1 MATVSPMAILE
12 ASLTAVA
19 ITAVM
24 ASTGIFLGRK
34 GFITPEVSKGLSEIS
49 MTLTIPCLLFTTPI
63 DCPQDV
69 AVRGCPRLI
78 TQLREAWP
86 MLFLPIIYVGVGV
99 LVGTLAARVGNAS
112 PGFKRT
118 AIAAVALGNN
128 TGLPITLLTAVH
140 SQFPKDSDL
149 GSVDP
154 VLFLSVYLVLYP
166 VLQWTVGGHLLQ
178 SKLSEPMLDL
188 EPMPPKQLEG
198 VDVNLCLKLE
208 LPSSQESDTPSSL
221 SPRDSSVSKELT
233 DESSPELQA
242 RLDYPRN
249 SNILVQLVLPSV
261 SCHDLEKGTREEENV
276 QMEDVQVADQGDAKR
291 CKRPPLGCSDSA
303 CLGSS
308 TKRVIVDILQRI
320 FTPPVVAAIL
330 GVLISLSDPVRGV
343 FVNLGGAGQ
352 TAPLEFLFKG
362 MQNVGAA
369 AVPINM
375 FVMGNSL
382 NKGATA
388 KHGSVSLRTA
398 FCIAMGKLIIMPSFG
413 LSLTLLMQHLQLVS
427 RPAASSFYFAAMTVS
442 ATPTANNIMVM
453 AELASDNK
461 QGLAACIFL
470 QYLMAPVLL
479 TFWLAAFTA
488 VATGSL
494 PWL

>member
-1 MATVSPMAILE
+1 
-12 ASLTAVA
+12 
-19 ITAVM
+19 
-24 ASTGIFLGRK
+24 
-34 GFITPEVSKGLSEIS
+34 
-49 MTLTIPCLLFTTPI
+49 
-63 DCPQDV
+63 
-69 AVRGCPRLI
+69 
-78 TQLREAWP
+78 

-118 AIAAVALGNN
+118 AVAAVALGNN

-140 SQFPKDSDL
+140 AQFPKDSDL

-178 SKLSEPMLDL
+178 SKLSEPLLDL
-188 EPMPPKQLEG
+188 EPIPSKQLEE
-198 VDVNLCLKLE
+198 DLDANLKPE
-208 LPSSQESDTPSSL
+208 SPSSQGPDILSS
-221 SPRDSSVSKELT
+221 SFPHDSSVNKELAV
-233 DESSPELQA
+233 ESSPELQA
-242 RLDYPRN
+242 RLDLP
-249 SNILVQLVLPSV
+249 SNCNNLVQLVLPSV
-261 SCHDLEKGTREEENV
+261 SFHDLEKGTREEEKT
-276 QMEDVQVADQGDAKR
+276 QMEDVQVADQGDVKR
-291 CKRPPLGCSDSA
+291 CKRSPSGSSGSA

-398 FCIAMGKLIIMPSFG
+398 FCIAIGKLVIMPSFG

>member
-1 MATVSPMAILE
+1 
-12 ASLTAVA
+12 
-19 ITAVM
+19 
-24 ASTGIFLGRK
+24 
-34 GFITPEVSKGLSEIS
+34 
-49 MTLTIPCLLFTTPI
+49 
-63 DCPQDV
+63 
-69 AVRGCPRLI
+69 
-78 TQLREAWP
+78 
-86 MLFLPIIYVGVGV
+86 
-99 LVGTLAARVGNAS
+99 
-112 PGFKRT
+112 
-118 AIAAVALGNN
+118 
-128 TGLPITLLTAVH
+128 
-140 SQFPKDSDL
+140 
-149 GSVDP
+149 
-154 VLFLSVYLVLYP
+154 
-166 VLQWTVGGHLLQ
+166 LQ
-178 SKLSEPMLDL
+178 
-188 EPMPPKQLEG
+188 
-198 VDVNLCLKLE
+198 
-208 LPSSQESDTPSSL
+208 LPSSQELDTPSSL
-221 SPRDSSVSKELT
+221 SPRNSNLSKET
-233 DESSPELQA
+233 SEESCPELQET
-242 RLDYPRN
+242 LDSLRDA
-249 SNILVQLVLPSV
+249 SSLVQSVLPGV
-261 SCHDLEKGTREEENV
+261 SCNDLEKGSIVE
-276 QMEDVQVADQGDAKR
+276 VANQGDAHW
-291 CKRPPLGCSDSA
+291 CKRSPLGCSDSA

-308 TKRVIVDILQRI
+308 TRRVIVDILQRI

-343 FVNLGGAGQ
+343 FVNLGDADQ
-352 TAPLEFLFKG
+352 TAPLQFLFQG
-362 MQNVGAA
+362 MQHVGAA

-398 FCIAMGKLIIMPSFG
+398 FCIAIGKLVIMPSFG

-470 QYLMAPVLL
+470 QYLLAPVLL